1 MYTSVL
7 FPPSLPLQA
16 AGVRLGTLLES
27 LTSLLLA
34 LAIALYYSW
43 VLTLVVLGV
52 MPLILVSS
60 AIHFQI
66 ITHSNQEGGSSGDT
80 TADQVAA
87 YSNTYTYMC
96 NWTLCAQLSLVH
108 VLSLSPDFV

>member
-1 MYTSVL
+1 M
-7 FPPSLPLQA
+7 
-16 AGVRLGTLLES
+16 
-27 LTSLLLA
+27 LLA

-66 ITHSNQEGGSSGDT
+66 ITRSNQEGGSSGDP
-80 TADQVAA
+80 TADQVTVD
-87 YSNTYTYMC
+87 TYKC
-96 NWTLCAQLSLVH
+96 IDPIRLCH
-108 VLSLSPDFV
+108 I